1 MAKTK
6 ARTEAEGGR
15 EHAAAVE
22 VRFSPEE
29 IRELDAWIATSASD
43 PATRPD
49 AVRQLVQH
57 ALAVHR
63 EWDRAKAHAALDEGR
78 RPEELTAENDD

>member
-6 ARTEAEGGR
+6 ARTEVEDRR
-15 EHAAAVE
+15 EQAAAVE
-22 VRFSPEE
+22 VQFSPEE
-29 IRELDAWIATSASD
+29 IRELDAWIAANGSD

-63 EWDRAKAHAALDEGR
+63 EWDRAKAHAVRDEGR

>member
-6 ARTEAEGGR
+6 ARAEAQNGR
-15 EHAAAVE
+15 EQAAAVE

-29 IRELDAWIATSASD
+29 VRELDAWIAAKGSD

-49 AVRQLVQH
+49 AVRQLVRH

-63 EWDRAKAHAALDEGR
+63 EWDRAKAYAVRDEGL